1 MANFIRNFY
10 VGIFIVILGLA
21 TSESN
26 AGTWYD
32 IPGADAELRECNKK
46 FEGVIEVG
54 DLTNNIESL
63 IDGRICLN
71 SPGGSLSEV
80 TEFIQLLQE
89 KNGFGA
95 GGDDAVTIA
104 TRIQAGDKCE
114 SACAVLFMFGS
125 NSYRTAYP
133 DKILEPGAK
142 LGFHSPFIDPRLGD
156 KYSGDVAFAGG
167 IQIANLLSSAT
178 YKTSTPMGVLPEELL
193 SIVFG
198 TPPDQMYYVDTC
210 AEMYVLGISTPD
222 IEEVGR
228 NHRDGFRDCE
238 TNEAVTVSNS
248 LEAVVETAHRV
259 CTFSHVLNYRK
270 WFSEQ
275 SYKLNDLVSFTK
287 KLLAEKPEILD
298 YSVISSPAGG
308 RITIALEAQSYWI
321 PGWMTNR
328 AFQFCVVEL
337 DGTFIGNQ
345 IDLTLHSPYVTFGS
359 QSDYS
364 DLGSILAKK
373 HDFSTLWAFGLSSLN
388 LKFPSSFKLKAKKI
402 TQQSDAL
409 PPWARKQ
416 KTSLACGINASKAII
431 TKVTS
436 FTNLRQEAGLNGR
449 VIAQVPLGTTVTV
462 VNPGKFLRYDR
473 CAAACKGTNQ
483 NAIKACIDNNDVW
496 IEVQHQGR
504 SGFLSRKFLE

>member
-1 MANFIRNFY
+1 MAYFVRNFY
-10 VGIFIVILGLA
+10 AGISIVILGLA
-21 TSESN
+21 TSEAH

-32 IPGADAELRECNKK
+32 IPGANVELRECNKK
-46 FEGVIEVG
+46 FEGVIEAG

-63 IDGRICLN
+63 IDRRICLN

-80 TEFIQLLQE
+80 TEFIQLIQE

-125 NSYRTAYP
+125 NSYRSAYQ

-198 TPPDQMYYVDTC
+198 TPPDQMHYVDTC
-210 AEMYVLGISTPD
+210 AEMYILGISTPD
-222 IEEVGR
+222 VEEVGR
-228 NHRDGFRDCE
+228 NYQAGFRDCE

-259 CTFSHVLNYRK
+259 CTFSHVLSYRT

-298 YSVISSPAGG
+298 YSVITSRAGG
-308 RITIALEAQSYWI
+308 RINIALGGWNYSV
-321 PGWMTNR
+321 PGWMTN
-328 AFQFCVVEL
+328 AAAQFCVVQL
-337 DGTFIGNQ
+337 DGTFIGNK

-359 QSDYS
+359 LNDYT
-364 DLGSILAKK
+364 DLGSILEQYN
-373 HDFSTLWAFGLSSLN
+373 FSAAQAFGLSSLS
-388 LKFPSSFKLKAKKI
+388 LKFPPPFKSKAKKI
-402 TQQSDAL
+402 IQQSDAL

-416 KTSLACGINASKAII
+416 KLSLACGISASEAII

-449 VIAQVPLGTTVTV
+449 VIGQVPLGAKVSV
-462 VNPGKFLRYDR
+462 VNPGDFLRYDR

-483 NAIKACIDNNDVW
+483 SAINQCIDNNDVW
-496 IEVQHQGR
+496 IKVQHNGR
-504 SGFLSRKFLE
+504 SGFLSRKFIK

>member
-1 MANFIRNFY
+1 MAYFVRNFY
-10 VGIFIVILGLA
+10 AGISIVILGLA
-21 TSESN
+21 TSEAH

-32 IPGADAELRECNKK
+32 IPGANVELRECNKK
-46 FEGVIEVG
+46 FEGVIEAG

-63 IDGRICLN
+63 IDRRICLN

-80 TEFIQLLQE
+80 TEFIELIQE
-89 KNGFGA
+89 KNGFGT

-125 NSYRTAYP
+125 NRYRTAYQ
-133 DKILEPGAK
+133 DKVLEPGAK
-142 LGFHSPFIDPRLGD
+142 LVFHSPFIDPRLGD

-198 TPPDQMYYVDTC
+198 TPPDQMHYVDTC
-210 AEMYVLGISTPD
+210 AEMHILGISTPD
-222 IEEVGR
+222 VEEVGR
-228 NHRDGFRDCE
+228 DYTGFRDCE

-259 CTFSHVLNYRK
+259 CTFSHVLRYRK
-270 WFSEQ
+270 WFSEE

-287 KLLAEKPEILD
+287 KLLTEKPEILD
-298 YSVISSPAGG
+298 YSVITSRAGG
-308 RITIALEAQSYWI
+308 RINIALDGRNYRV
-321 PGWMTNR
+321 PGWMTN
-328 AFQFCVVEL
+328 AAAQFCVVQL
-337 DGTFIGNQ
+337 DGTFIGNK

-359 QSDYS
+359 LNDYT
-364 DLGSILAKK
+364 DLGSALEQYFNFNSAQ
-373 HDFSTLWAFGLSSLN
+373 AFGLSSLS
-388 LKFPSSFKLKAKKI
+388 LKFPPPFKLKIKKI
-402 TQQSDAL
+402 QQSDAL

-416 KTSLACGINASKAII
+416 KLSLACGISASEAII

-436 FTNLRQEAGLNGR
+436 FTNLRQKAGLNGR
-449 VIAQVPLGTTVTV
+449 VIGQISLGEKVSV
-462 VNPGKFLRYDR
+462 VNPGDFLRYDR

-483 NAIKACIDNNDVW
+483 NAIKQCIDNNDVW
-496 IEVQHQGR
+496 IEVQYNGR
-504 SGFLSRKFLE
+504 RGFLSRKFLE